1 MSDFQTVRGFENAW
15 RPPVLPRRRTPRAI
29 LTPCGSGTAS
39 DVRARL
45 ARIAGRA
52 PEVMVK
58 VTGRTR
64 DPGHLRVH
72 LEYISRD
79 GELELELELEL
90 EDRDGNLLVER
101 SAVNE
106 LADDW
111 SAIAM
116 ADSRRRASTPFSLSV
131 VLSMPA
137 DTDPAT
143 VRDAARAFAHE
154 VFADQFD
161 YVFALHTDARHPH
174 VHLAVR
180 ALGDQGERLNPK
192 KADLETWRQVF
203 AEALRDRGVEA
214 EATPRRARGVT
225 RKAERTP
232 LRKIRER
239 HEAGHGEPARVRRA
253 AYHDAAKAAFSG
265 ETAQMPW
272 ETQLLD
278 RQAKVRAVYLAQAQ
292 LLRRSP
298 EPADQALGS
307 KVETFVRS
315 MPPPDSQR
323 LALARE
329 LRAANRHVDRDPA
342 DGKPG
347 RLRSR

>member
-1 MSDFQTVRGFENAW
+1 MSDFQTVRGFEDAW

-29 LTPCGSGTAS
+29 LTPGGSGTGG
-39 DVRARL
+39 DRRARL

-64 DPGHLRVH
+64 DPGHLRAH
-72 LEYISRD
+72 LEYISRN
-79 GELELELELEL
+79 GELEV
-90 EDRDGNLLVER
+90 EDRDGALISGR
-101 SAVNE
+101 SAVKE

-111 SAIAM
+111 SAIAL
-116 ADSRRRASTPFSLSV
+116 ADSRRRATTPFSVSV

-137 DTDPAT
+137 ETDAAT
-143 VRDAARAFAHE
+143 VRDAARAFARE
-154 VFADQFD
+154 IFAERFD
-161 YVFALHTDARHPH
+161 YVFALHTDAQHPH

-192 KADLETWRQVF
+192 KADLEIWRQVF

-239 HEAGHGEPARVRRA
+239 YECGQGEPARVRRA
-253 AYHDAAKAAFSG
+253 VYRDAAKAAFRG
-265 ETAQMPW
+265 ETAPMPW
-272 ETQLLD
+272 EAQMLE
-278 RQAKVRAVYLAQAQ
+278 RQVIVRSLYLAQAQ

-298 EPADQALGS
+298 DPEDRALGS
-307 KVETFVRS
+307 KVEAFVRA
-315 MPPPDSQR
+315 MPQPDSQR

-329 LRAANRHVDRDPA
+329 LRAANRTIRRERDSDGRDR
-342 DGKPG
+342 
-347 RLRSR
+347 RR